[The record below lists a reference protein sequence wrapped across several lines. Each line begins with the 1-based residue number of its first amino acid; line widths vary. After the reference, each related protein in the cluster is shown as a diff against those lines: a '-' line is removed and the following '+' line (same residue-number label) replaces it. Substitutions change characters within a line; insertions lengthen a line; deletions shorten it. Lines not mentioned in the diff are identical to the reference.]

1 VWANGWGTRPDAP
14 VTDQE
19 PPQLPDRFQSLPDGN
34 RPLIAIRAVGMWPP
48 DLIRSDLDTRSL
60 EGDLSICRTGHDDI
74 TSIDVVVTEF

>member
-1 VWANGWGTRPDAP
+1 
-14 VTDQE
+14 
-19 PPQLPDRFQSLPDGN
+19 
-34 RPLIAIRAVGMWPP
+34 LIAIRAVGMWPP